1 MQGAVCSCVCGATT
15 RIMRT
20 VLVLHYG
27 GEQVRGSEICLI
39 HTLAALHDNGYRVVL
54 IRKNA
59 CVDKHIVGHVD
70 EILDEEFPEIMF
82 DGGHRTFPMGLY
94 VASMRR
100 LIRSIREYKPS
111 VILCNSGLPC
121 QIAVPAGRKTGVPV
135 LCHFHHPA
143 PKRYFYLWLV
153 RYATRLIFPSQF
165 TRQDVLRKCGRDGE
179 VIYNAI
185 DVSHRFVPV
194 NDRDW
199 HFRQELGVGQS
210 DLVIGQVAHM
220 SGHKRPDFLLDA
232 FADALKRRDDL
243 RLVLVGHGPMYEGLH
258 DKVSI
263 MGLADKVFLTGYVP
277 DVLPYYQHVFDI
289 NVLASREEGLGISVI
304 EASACALPSVV
315 TDCTGLKEVVDDGIT
330 GITFDTDRRDQ
341 LTAALLQRADD
352 PTLRAQYGAAAR
364 EKAVATFGLKKYRER
379 IVEQVASLC

>member
-1 MQGAVCSCVCGATT
+1 MAAT
-15 RIMRT
+15 RVMRT

-27 GEQVRGSEICLI
+27 AEQVRGSEICLI
-39 HTLAALHDNGYRVVL
+39 HTVTALHDSGYRVVL
-54 IRKNA
+54 LRKSV
-59 CVDKHIVGHVD
+59 CIDEHIVGHVD
-70 EILDEEFPEIMF
+70 EILDEKFPEIMF
-82 DGGHRTFPMGLY
+82 DGGHRAFPLGRY
-94 VASMRR
+94 FASVRR
-100 LIRSIREYKPS
+100 LIRIVREYKPS

-143 PKRYFYLWLV
+143 PKRYFYFWLV
-153 RYATRLIFPSQF
+153 RFATRLMFPSQF
-165 TRQDVLRKCGRDGE
+165 TRQHVLNKCGRDGE
-179 VIYNAI
+179 VVYNAI

-194 NDRDW
+194 ADRDW
-199 HFRQELGVGQS
+199 HFRQELGIGHSEV
-210 DLVIGQVAHM
+210 VIGQVAHL

-243 RLVLVGHGPMYEGLH
+243 RLVLVGHGPMYEDLH

-263 MGLADKVFLTGYVP
+263 MGLTEKVFLTGYVP

-341 LTAALLQRADD
+341 LTAALLRLAGD
-352 PTLRAQYGAAAR
+352 PNLRAQYGAAAR
-364 EKAVATFGLKKYRER
+364 EKAVATFGLEHYRAR